1 VRAEVNAWAGD
12 VLPLV
17 IIAAVVV
24 PLLVVAFLA
33 VRRSAGAD
41 EHPTTETDAD
51 RRRTEQEFEESERY
65 QAEWLEEHHQHP
77 SDSPLP

>member
-1 VRAEVNAWAGD
+1 M
-12 VLPLV
+12 

-24 PLLVVAFLA
+24 PLLVMAFLA

-41 EHPTTETDAD
+41 EHPSTETGAD

-65 QAEWLEEHHQHP
+65 QAEWREEQHQHAR
-77 SDSPLP
+77 DSPLP

>member
-1 VRAEVNAWAGD
+1 

-65 QAEWLEEHHQHP
+65 QAEWVRSNTSIRETRHCRKRGRPAET
-77 SDSPLP
+77 